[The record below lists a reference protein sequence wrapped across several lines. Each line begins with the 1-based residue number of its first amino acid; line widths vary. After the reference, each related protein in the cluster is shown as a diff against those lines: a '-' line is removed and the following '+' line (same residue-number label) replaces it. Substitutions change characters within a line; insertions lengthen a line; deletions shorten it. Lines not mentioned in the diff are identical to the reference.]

1 MKEVV
6 SMNTN
11 TIAFICPIS
20 KPGTEIRKR
29 SDEIMNL
36 VLNPIALQVGYSVIR
51 ADLLT
56 GDIILDDILKMIM
69 DADIVVAD
77 LTGFNAN
84 VMYELGIRK
93 AVKGKCICIIKDE
106 NLSNLPFDIVQLRTI
121 PYKFDSISGVE
132 DFKKLLKD
140 RILFSIKSEYK
151 PQIKLTAN
159 DLVDIFGAT
168 VVINSV
174 CGKKDHYL
182 LANQMINRKCKRIFL
197 MQRSSSLVLGAEQS
211 WDQEKEFIDILMAAI
226 GSCDKF
232 YHIISTE
239 GIRAHIKRKASYFP
253 EFKDYK
259 NRLSKKNGNVLI
271 KCNGI
276 NKNKDFL
283 LKNLPDDDSDEFFKL
298 DRQARIISIEYED
311 NQVETVIVQNLGSD
325 QTCFHIR
332 GNLMKDFFKKCVDYY
347 LSCDPVK
354 WKQIEQ
360 LYNEYVELDKE

>member
-1 MKEVV
+1 
-6 SMNTN
+6 MNTN

-20 KPGTEIRKR
+20 RPNTEIRKR
-29 SDEIMNL
+29 SDETMNL
-36 VLNPIALQVGYSVIR
+36 VLNPIALEVGYSVIR

-77 LTGFNAN
+77 LTSFNPN

-106 NLSNLPFDIVQLRTI
+106 NLDNLPIDIIQLRTI

-132 DFKKLLKD
+132 NFKKALKT
-140 RILFSIKSEYK
+140 RISASINSKYK
-151 PQIKLTAN
+151 PEITLTKN
-159 DLVDIFGAT
+159 DLVELFGAT

-182 LANQMINRKCKRIFL
+182 LANKMINRKCKEIFL

-211 WDQEKEFIDILMAAI
+211 WDQEKEFIDILMGAI
-226 GSCDKF
+226 NSCDNF

-239 GIRAHIKRKASYFP
+239 GIRAHIKRRASYFP

-259 NRLSKKNGNVLI
+259 RRLYKKNRNGNVLI
-271 KCNGI
+271 KCDGI
-276 NKNKDFL
+276 NANKEFV
-283 LKNLPDDDSDEFFKL
+283 LKNLPDDDSDEYFKL
-298 DRQARIISIEYED
+298 DRQARIMSVVYED

-332 GNLMKDFFKKCVDYY
+332 GDLMKDFFKQCKDYY
-347 LSCDPVK
+347 LSCNPVK
-354 WKQIEQ
+354 WNHIVD
-360 LYNEYVELDKE
+360 LYSEYVKLDKE